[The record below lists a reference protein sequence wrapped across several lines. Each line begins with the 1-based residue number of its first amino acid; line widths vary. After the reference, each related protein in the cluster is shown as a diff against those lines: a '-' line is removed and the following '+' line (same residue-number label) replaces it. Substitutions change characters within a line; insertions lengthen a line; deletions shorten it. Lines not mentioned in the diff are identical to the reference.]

1 MLTAE
6 GAMLV
11 FLYLQPPFIGL
22 ALFVIG
28 YRRLLLSTNF
38 SVIGLLRQRRPGVRA
53 FECAVAG
60 RLGQGSSG
68 SVGGL
73 EGPYQ
78 AFIALFLIYD
88 LDFLF
93 FLSEATFYH
102 YWSGSQALL
111 ALLYGILFLVG
122 AWADNNLYSPTWSYL
137 P

>member
-11 FLYLQPPFIGL
+11 FVYLQPPVLGFL
-22 ALFVIG
+22 LFVVS
-28 YRRLLLSTNF
+28 YRRLLSSSALTTL
-38 SVIGLLRQRRPGVRA
+38 GLLRQRRPGVRA
-53 FECAVAG
+53 FECSVAG
-60 RLGQGSSG
+60 RVG
-68 SVGGL
+68 VGGMGAQGGM

-93 FLSEATFYH
+93 FLSEVTFFH
-102 YWSGSQALL
+102 HWSGAQAALG
-111 ALLYGILFLVG
+111 LLYGALFVAG
-122 AWADNNLYSPTWSYL
+122 AWLDNNIYSPTWTYL